1 MSVFSAHRSTAL
13 PQRRIA
19 DLPVS
24 ALGLGCMGMSYAYGA
39 ADHDES
45 IATLNEAIDR
55 GITMLDT
62 ADIYGAGHNEQLLAE
77 VLATRRDEVVV
88 ATKFGI
94 LLDPDAAYPSSAK
107 GTPDYVR
114 TSVESSLRRL
124 GIDVID
130 LYYLHRVDTTIPIE
144 ETIGAMAELVAAGKV
159 RRLGIS
165 EPSAESLRRA
175 AAVHPIA
182 AVQSEWSIFSRD
194 IERDVVPVAR
204 EIGATVVPY
213 SPLGRGMLTGS
224 AAALDPQDGDFRTT
238 LPRWQGDNLAA
249 NRALVDRIV
258 AIATDLRAT
267 PAQVALAWLLARG
280 SDVVPIP
287 GTKRRRHLADNLAAV
302 DLDLPAGV
310 LDELSS
316 MSAAGDR
323 YPDMGWV
330 ERDGTSR

>member
-1 MSVFSAHRSTAL
+1 MSTPTTHRSTAL

-39 ADHDES
+39 PDHDES

-62 ADIYGAGHNEQLLAE
+62 ADIYGAGHNERLLAE
-77 VLATRRDEVVV
+77 VLATRRDEVVL

-94 LLDPDAAYPSSAK
+94 LLDPDGGYPSAARGSA
-107 GTPDYVR
+107 DYVR
-114 TSVESSLRRL
+114 ASVDGSLTRL
-124 GIDVID
+124 GVDVID

-144 ETIGAMAELVAAGKV
+144 ETIGAMAELVTAGKV

-194 IERDVVPVAR
+194 IESEVVPVAR
-204 EIGATVVPY
+204 EIGATLVPY

-224 AAALDPQDGDFRTT
+224 PEALAPADGDFRTT

-249 NRALVDRIV
+249 NRALVERIV
-258 AIATDLRAT
+258 AIAGQVDAT

-280 SDVVPIP
+280 ADVVPIP
-287 GTKRRRHLADNLAAV
+287 GTKRRRHLADNLGA
-302 DLDLPAGV
+302 LDLQLPGDV

-316 MSAAGDR
+316 MSAIGDR

-330 ERDGTSR
+330 DRDGGE